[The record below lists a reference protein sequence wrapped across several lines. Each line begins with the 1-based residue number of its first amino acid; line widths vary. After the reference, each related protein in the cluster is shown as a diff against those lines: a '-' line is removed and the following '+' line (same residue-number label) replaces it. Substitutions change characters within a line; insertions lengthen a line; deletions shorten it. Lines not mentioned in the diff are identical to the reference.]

1 LTSDLKLRELN
12 LESLKKNL
20 RIKVVEN
27 NLNGLRKLGRKLK
40 AIQSGI
46 LRSKYVN
53 LLGLLEVEVQTP
65 AITAL
70 A

>member
-1 LTSDLKLRELN
+1 MTSDLKLRELN